1 VAVTG
6 AVGSGKS
13 TLLAAIAGAPHVA
26 VLRGHVVAAAAAGGD
41 TPPVISLAAQQPWLF
56 SGTLRDNV
64 VCGQPFDAERYAAV
78 LEACELRRDLAELGP
93 AGDSTLVGEQGVML
107 SGGQRARVALARCA
121 YLQHAE
127 VYLFDDSLA
136 ALDVHVGARVFQKLI
151 CHFLQVGEAERLF
164 GTRRIVR
171 V

>member
-78 LEACELRRDLAELGP
+78 LEALESAGCARTWSAPSVPPRRNGYNRRR
-93 AGDSTLVGEQGVML
+93 GDAWA
-107 SGGQRARVALARCA
+107 SG
-121 YLQHAE
+121 H
-127 VYLFDDSLA
+127 
-136 ALDVHVGARVFQKLI
+136 HGARNLV
-151 CHFLQVGEAERLF
+151 H
-164 GTRRIVR
+164 T
-171 V
+171 